1 MHIVTTKLYK
11 LQEIEMGPNPDSKE
25 NKILIQH
32 LRTEIPEPILRHYDR
47 LRNTGKTGIAPVR
60 NQSCTGCHMQLP
72 VGTVA
77 EILAENDVKLCQ
89 HCARYLIILKEDM
102 EMHQQESI
110 MPKQEPKP
118 EPVKP
123 EKALKKR
130 VKKKPVKKG

>member
-25 NKILIQH
+25 NKALIQQ

-47 LRNTGKTGIAPVR
+47 LRNSGRTGIAPVR
-60 NQSCTGCHMQLP
+60 NQSCTGCHMHLP

-89 HCARYLIILKEDM
+89 HCARYLIILDEDM
-102 EMHQQESI
+102 KASQTESTA
-110 MPKQEPKP
+110 PKQEAEP
-118 EPVKP
+118 EPVKA
-123 EKALKKR
+123 EKVTKKR
-130 VKKKPVKKG
+130 VRKKPVKKG